1 MKELME
7 TEKFDYDK
15 VLQRIEGLENTSDI
29 KSAMASLLFIIS
41 NSARFNVNEQQLSIE
56 LQQIGL
62 PKESTELLCRSYR
75 SNKNELVQH
84 LKTKTVRLPKIEE
97 WKWRVDFIMSSSKLK
112 QVNEPSVQLE
122 LKIVQKENQHT
133 EAFDVSLD
141 QFRVLRHELKTAR
154 KLMDQL
160 Y

>member
-84 LKTKTVRLPKIEE
+84 LKTKTVR
-97 WKWRVDFIMSSSKLK
+97 
-112 QVNEPSVQLE
+112 
-122 LKIVQKENQHT
+122 
-133 EAFDVSLD
+133 
-141 QFRVLRHELKTAR
+141 R
-154 KLMDQL
+154 K
-160 Y
+160 